1 MIIWSFNSNLAPYKA
16 LKPTI
21 SDQIIIP
28 TIVTMPMMAAG
39 SRVSVGRPIPTPH
52 CRSLLRNPTTLCQSP
67 INFTKISAQS
77 SKQQPELRNPD
88 GSDTIYGF
96 QCNER
101 YLEWDDSAARQL
113 IKIYVA
119 EQLGT
124 DLDYVN
130 ARMQELAAVCPDMV
144 NKLDKLK
151 ASFVLALVRDTEKV
165 ALRMIALT
173 DALPGINVSQMV
185 SSNVWLLSQPSP
197 HILAHKLETLRLV
210 F

>member
-1 MIIWSFNSNLAPYKA
+1 
-16 LKPTI
+16 
-21 SDQIIIP
+21 
-28 TIVTMPMMAAG
+28 MAAADQ
-39 SRVSVGRPIPTPH
+39 RVFLETPLRPRF
-52 CRSLLRNPTTLCQSP
+52 RSLH
-67 INFTKISAQS
+67 NFHNNIYFTHFSRTIAHS
-77 SKQQPELRNPD
+77 SKQQPELRNAD
-88 GSDTIYGF
+88 GSDTVYGF

-151 ASFVLALVRDTEKV
+151 ANLVLTLVRDTEKV
-165 ALRMIALT
+165 AQRMIALT
-173 DALPGINVSQMV
+173 NALPGINVSQMV
-185 SSNVWLLSQPSP
+185 SSNVWLLNEPSAP
-197 HILAHKLETLRLV
+197 VLARKLEMLRLV
-210 F
+210 TLFTLIFCLSGWRWHF